1 MQHCCKTSWKAMLH
15 VLLSWNR
22 TCLATN
28 QVVETFCCKTGLN
41 AGGKTRNIAYNSFCS
56 DVARQV
62 SCTFL
67 LPVSPYTCSFC
78 RWRILVINKP
88 WWGSKSPKIPLRV
101 CSSQRLVTPIQTYSA
116 RVLNRGIIFRKCENF
131 RTGPFFKMSIYTFS
145 LRFSG
150 VKFTI
155 YLEARFHENVNVFT
169 LGYWG
174 DIFVRN
180 SPVLVHIHSYSCEY
194 KGNKINQI
202 VDA

>member
-15 VLLSWNR
+15 VFLSWNR

-41 AGGKTRNIAYNSFCS
+41 AGDKTRNIAYNSFCR

-88 WWGSKSPKIPLRV
+88 WRGSKSPKIPLRV
-101 CSSQRLVTPIQTYSA
+101 CSSLRLVTPIQTYSA
-116 RVLNRGIIFRKCENF
+116 RVLNLNFLKWVFRHFPFVFLALSLQYASKLVFMRTLTFLPLVIGEIFLSAIA
-131 RTGPFFKMSIYTFS
+131 PFSFTFI
-145 LRFSG
+145 R
-150 VKFTI
+150 I
-155 YLEARFHENVNVFT
+155 HVNTKV
-169 LGYWG
+169 
-174 DIFVRN
+174 I
-180 SPVLVHIHSYSCEY
+180 
-194 KGNKINQI
+194 K
-202 VDA
+202 

>member
-1 MQHCCKTSWKAMLH
+1 MLH

-101 CSSQRLVTPIQTYSA
+101 CSSQRLVTQIQTYSA
-116 RVLNRGIIFRKCENF
+116 RVLNRGIIFRKCENLERAHFLKWVF
-131 RTGPFFKMSIYTFS
+131 RHFPFVFLALSLQYTSKLVFMRTLTFLPLVIGEIFLSAIAPFS
-145 LRFSG
+145 
-150 VKFTI
+150 FTFI
-155 YLEARFHENVNVFT
+155 RIHVNTKV
-169 LGYWG
+169 
-174 DIFVRN
+174 I
-180 SPVLVHIHSYSCEY
+180 
-194 KGNKINQI
+194 K
-202 VDA
+202 